1 MALRTGLVHPT
12 ANYDDP
18 DPACELPGISAEV
31 QERPIR
37 TALLNAFG
45 FGSNN
50 AAVVF
55 SQPPVP
61 ARGRR
66 PRAR

>member
-1 MALRTGLVHPT
+1 VLALHTGNIHPT

-18 DPACELPGISAEV
+18 DPACALGGLSRSA
-31 QERPIR
+31 QERR
-37 TALLNAFG
+37 VKVAMLNAFG

-55 SQPPVP
+55 
-61 ARGRR
+61 RR
-66 PRAR
+66 CET